1 MYNFQKQIDYL
12 LENACASIRYLV
24 YRDMLHIPID
34 EPFMKELQAEI
45 LRQSNVQKHLEAQ
58 HPDGWFGQEL
68 HGNEGMDHYI
78 NGLLNM
84 GVEPGNLHIQKAI
97 TALTTPETASQHK
110 NWFRGG
116 DALDAEERGGNRAII
131 AGLLSLVNAPEDT
144 AILCDEI
151 SLSLEHL
158 KEVLQYHSV
167 DDFTLR
173 GKNERYYKPKA
184 KFPGANHINLLA
196 NTQGWRTG
204 ENMQIAQSATK
215 HAYELMKEFDEYITF
230 RKPFEFGGGFVGPF
244 NYDWKAL
251 NPISERQFQDIIEN
265 PYHFQFG
272 FWLRAIS
279 TVPDWA
285 RQNTAAYELLADKLD
300 KDTLFDMI
308 PDKTLKAFRQIMG
321 REPSWRRKASPKCDV
336 TFAVLE
342 ACIPVLK

>member
-1 MYNFQKQIDYL
+1 M
-12 LENACASIRYLV
+12 
-24 YRDMLHIPID
+24 
-34 EPFMKELQAEI
+34 
-45 LRQSNVQKHLEAQ
+45 
-58 HPDGWFGQEL
+58 
-68 HGNEGMDHYI
+68 
-78 NGLLNM
+78 
-84 GVEPGNLHIQKAI
+84 
-97 TALTTPETASQHK
+97 
-110 NWFRGG
+110 
-116 DALDAEERGGNRAII
+116 
-131 AGLLSLVNAPEDT
+131 VNAPEDT

-251 NPISERQFQDIIEN
+251 NPSSERQFQDIIEN